1 MSYVLIANIAILL
14 CSDVKL
20 AGKHTPLGFPHT
32 ISKKADCWDT
42 GESCWRCIPNR
53 CLSSHWPTE
62 EKRKKLPEPRRKPL
76 LLFIPDSF

>member
-20 AGKHTPLGFPHT
+20 ARKHTPMGFPHT

-42 GESCWRCIPNR
+42 GESC
-53 CLSSHWPTE
+53 
-62 EKRKKLPEPRRKPL
+62 
-76 LLFIPDSF
+76 